1 MREELAELYMLSDK
15 GANKEFDSK
24 SEEEFSNLKDILH

>member
-15 GANKEFDSK
+15 EANKEFDSK
-24 SEEEFSNLKDILH
+24 SEEKISNLKDILY